1 MISEAVKKQKHVEK
15 LIEQAEKTGDFG
27 IIEVYED
34 VDVSYYLDEQ
44 DDLDEEPFAEDI
56 CKIVYKKR

>member
-34 VDVSYYLDEQ
+34 VDVSY
-44 DDLDEEPFAEDI
+44 
-56 CKIVYKKR
+56 KNG